1 MVLPEKMKRKI
12 VDFDTDDENH
22 WRAELECGHYQ
33 HMRHDPPLRNREWVL
48 DPDERTNRIGVEID
62 CLKCDLPEDSDGA

>member
-1 MVLPEKMKRKI
+1 MKRKI
-12 VDFDTDDENH
+12 VAFDTDDENH
-22 WRAELECGHYQ
+22 WRAELDCGHHQ

-48 DPDERTNRIGVEID
+48 NAEERATRIGYELD